1 MVMVCPLAGGFNA
14 KPGVGKLSPNRRGA
28 PLTPGRS
35 LSGRRVHQYRNETQE
50 VVVQLTA
57 AGARVRRL
65 RVRRALTQEQLAET
79 AGVAVRTV
87 QRAEEGTMSAETV
100 AALAAALGVP
110 VETLTAADQPYPQIT
125 PMLYLNADTLDWL
138 VDVFGLTVRMR
149 HVAADGRIEHAEL
162 VLGDG
167 LIMAVS
173 PAESEG
179 GATPAMLGGASTQ
192 GLYVMVE
199 DVDEHYERARER
211 GATILTKPENAHGH
225 RRYLTVDPD
234 GHRWQF
240 WTALP

>member
-162 VLGDG
+162 VLG
-167 LIMAVS
+167 
-173 PAESEG
+173 
-179 GATPAMLGGASTQ
+179 GASTQ